1 MRGLNGPSCD
11 CYCFCMCSPPTP
23 SPLAALSTTPLVW
36 HSHAPPGVHPALAAA
51 PAVHTTQ
58 GLAACTGGERP
69 AWTSAQTSQSSAARP
84 WRWCAPGSSP
94 SWIFPAPWSTW
105 RRRWVED
112 TEWSATGT
120 GQRPAKLHAS
130 PYRQRQLL
138 HLSPKAA
145 LSVTCTKCQLQL
157 PVATPALLA
166 SFTQG
171 VCVAALGSDEF
182 PAFFTPHSGCRAPFR
197 VESPAQAAAMVDA
210 SRRLGLEGGM
220 VLGEPCC
227 LLVWSPFHCADT
239 CDTEDQ
245 ARRADEKAACW
256 PLHALLLQHWAG

>member
-1 MRGLNGPSCD
+1 MDVSADLTELGR
-11 CYCFCMCSPPTP
+11 TP
-23 SPLAALSTTPLVW
+23 VAVVCA
-36 HSHAPPGVHPALAAA
+36 GVKSILDIPRTLEYLE
-51 PAVHTTQ
+51 TQ
-58 GLAACTGGERP
+58 VGGGR
-69 AWTSAQTSQSSAARP
+69 
-84 WRWCAPGSSP
+84 
-94 SWIFPAPWSTW
+94 
-105 RRRWVED
+105 VEG

-157 PVATPALLA
+157 PVANPALLA

-227 LLVWSPFHCADT
+227 LLVCSPFHCADT
-239 CDTEDQ
+239 CDTQQQ
-245 ARRADEKAACW
+245 ARRADEKAACR
-256 PLHALLLQHWAG
+256 PLRALLLQRWAG